1 MSAVI
6 TTPGRWLPGAAL
18 LRTSEF
24 NAIPAMTD
32 PMGKHWDQPAYI
44 RMAPMDA
51 THVVL
56 TTKQIAGLLEYS
68 RSLPSGKYDGKC
80 WLSIDRDATK
90 WLRWYEPDAEPGM
103 IAIASR
109 IIIEVQ

>member
-32 PMGKHWDQPAYI
+32 PMGKHWDQPDDI

-51 THVVL
+51 THVAL
-56 TTKQIAGLLEYS
+56 TTKQIAGLLVYDS
-68 RSLPSGKYDGKC
+68 SYPSGTYDGKC
-80 WLSIDRDATK
+80 WVREE
-90 WLRWYEPDAEPGM
+90 WLCWYEPHAQPGK
-103 IAIASR
+103 IGIGSR